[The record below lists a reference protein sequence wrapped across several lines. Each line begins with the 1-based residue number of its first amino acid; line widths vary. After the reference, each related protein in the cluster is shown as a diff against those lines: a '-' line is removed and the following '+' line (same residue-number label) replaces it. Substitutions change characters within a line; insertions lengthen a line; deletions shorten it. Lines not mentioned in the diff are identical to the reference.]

1 MILQRKPRFLE
12 NTFVSKGNW
21 EVARIGVSNFV
32 KNIVFNIDQSPS
44 LTELNMMPDFG
55 LI

>member
-21 EVARIGVSNFV
+21 EVARVRVSNFV
-32 KNIVFNIDQSPS
+32 ENIVFTID
-44 LTELNMMPDFG
+44 LV
-55 LI
+55 